1 LSEVATKKFNIT
13 LAAIH
18 LFLHCVLKPALKCS
32 LLQEVGDFEAKSFVL
47 IINRQFLVA
56 GFMS

>member
-1 LSEVATKKFNIT
+1 VF
-13 LAAIH
+13 
-18 LFLHCVLKPALKCS
+18 LKPALKGS

-47 IINRQFLVA
+47 IINRQILVA